1 MVQKLEAV
9 RLGTIKEHTGAFRMY
24 GLWHW
29 FSKSWCLS
37 PERALL
43 KGECSQRGQTPTEFV
58 IPGKYGQK
66 TKRENRTPEKPP
78 ANSTAAGN
86 CDVTHSS

>member
-1 MVQKLEAV
+1 MAY
-9 RLGTIKEHTGAFRMY
+9 GTGSPNPGAY
-24 GLWHW
+24 D
-29 FSKSWCLS
+29 

-58 IPGKYGQK
+58 VIPGKYGQK
-66 TKRENRTPEKPP
+66 IKRENRNPEKPP
-78 ANSTAAGN
+78 ANSTAVGN